1 MQSTIKHHYNNIKKY
16 FIKEL
21 KNKKYRKAI
30 LLINSVINLPK
41 KYGAIYQR
49 RAKGCNGVLLACFWT
64 IE

>member
-49 RAKGCNGVLLACFWT
+49 REKRHLDLIFPSSL
-64 IE
+64 IIS